1 MKKIIT
7 ISILNL
13 CLFIGLNA
21 QILGGSKPKAF
32 DTQMKALTR
41 QMVKSFGEQG
51 KTQIAIME
59 FPDVN
64 GTITEL
70 GKLIPEE
77 LTTRLFQT
85 GEFQVVERQ
94 LLNKVLEEQK
104 LGMSG
109 MIDASSAAQIGKLLG
124 VDAIVTG
131 TVTDRGDAIRIN
143 ARMIETEKA
152 HVFAVASVSVI
163 RENHLIGMLGKEVGA
178 PANNP
183 SASGASAK
191 PANNK
196 AIAKGLLGEVKL
208 EVMSIKVDGMN
219 KATIEVVFTNKAKQ
233 DVNMIIIP
241 KQSQAYDNLGQ
252 EYVCQQV
259 ITGSKKTRYNSS
271 TINHRFISGV
281 PTKVYFK
288 FYDIDSG
295 ANSVALLK
303 LAAEINRERVFTEFR
318 KIKVGR

>member
-1 MKKIIT
+1 MKKIT
-7 ISILNL
+7 IIAIINL
-13 CLFIGLNA
+13 CLVIGLNA
-21 QILGGSKPKAF
+21 QILGSKPKSF
-32 DTQMKALTR
+32 DFQMKALTR

-59 FPDVN
+59 FPNVN

-94 LLNKVLEEQK
+94 LLNKVLQEQK

-163 RENHLIGMLGKEVGA
+163 RENHLIGMLGKEISA
-178 PANNP
+178 PANN
-183 SASGASAK
+183 SSSSSSAK
-191 PANNK
+191 PASNK
-196 AIAKGLLGEVKL
+196 PIAKGLLGEVKL
-208 EVMSIKVDGMN
+208 EIMSIKVDGMN
-219 KATIEVVFTNKAKQ
+219 KATVEVVFTNKAKQ
-233 DVNMIIIP
+233 DVNMILQP
-241 KQSQAYDNLGQ
+241 NHSQAYDNLGQ
-252 EYVCQQV
+252 EYVCQQI

-271 TINHRFISGV
+271 TINHRFISGI

-288 FYDIDSG
+288 FYDIDSD
-295 ANSVALLK
+295 ASSVALLK
-303 LAAEINRERVFTEFR
+303 LSAEINREDVSTEFR

>member
-1 MKKIIT
+1 MKKIT
-7 ISILNL
+7 IIAIINL
-13 CLFIGLNA
+13 CLVIGLNA
-21 QILGGSKPKAF
+21 QILGSKPKSF
-32 DTQMKALTR
+32 DFQMKALTR

-59 FPDVN
+59 FPNVN

-94 LLNKVLEEQK
+94 LLNKVLQEQK

-163 RENHLIGMLGKEVGA
+163 RENHLIGMLGKEISA
-178 PANNP
+178 PANN
-183 SASGASAK
+183 SSSGSSAK
-191 PANNK
+191 PASNK
-196 AIAKGLLGEVKL
+196 PIAKGLLGEVKL
-208 EVMSIKVDGMN
+208 EIMSIKVDGMN
-219 KATIEVVFTNKAKQ
+219 KATVEVVFTNKAKQ
-233 DVNMIIIP
+233 DVNMILQP
-241 KQSQAYDNLGQ
+241 NHSQAYDNLGQ
-252 EYVCQQV
+252 EYVCQQI

-271 TINHRFISGV
+271 TINHRFISGI

-288 FYDIDSG
+288 FYDIDSD
-295 ANSVALLK
+295 ASSVALLK
-303 LAAEINRERVFTEFR
+303 LSAEINREDVSTEFR